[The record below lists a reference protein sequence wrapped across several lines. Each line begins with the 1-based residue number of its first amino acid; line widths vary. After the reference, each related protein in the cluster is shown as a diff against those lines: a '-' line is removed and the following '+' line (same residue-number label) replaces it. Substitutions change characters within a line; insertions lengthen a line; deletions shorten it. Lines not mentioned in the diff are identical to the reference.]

1 MLSRMLWSML
11 ATLRVCR
18 CLMWCRRFV
27 CDFLDEVP
35 DDVFCRLTPAAQVAF
50 EPVNPTTGVKT
61 RLRAQYYVMA
71 RHSMSLA
78 NALALFKVCA
88 WQQSLSAVA
97 FSWWTAP
104 LSLQAL
110 LPLLVLL
117 LARVMHVPVCCLH
130 QVGEPRPL
138 PFLVK
143 VLCDVGRGLLSVRAN
158 RVVHMDLKAANVVL
172 DWGGPDSRYARTT
185 WNTPFTRLGEGVLV
199 DGCRFPCLSQ

>member
-71 RHSMSLA
+71 MHSMSLA

-88 WQQSLSAVA
+88 WQQSLPAVA
-97 FSWWTAP
+97 
-104 LSLQAL
+104 LLQVL
-110 LPLLVLL
+110 LVFLVLL
-117 LARVMHVPVCCLH
+117 LVRVMHVPVCCLYYTRWGSPAPCPSLSRCCMTWA
-130 QVGEPRPL
+130 VACC
-138 PFLVK
+138 PFVPT
-143 VLCDVGRGLLSVRAN
+143 VCCTWTSRQPMWCWTGPDPTAGTPCPTWSSVRSN
-158 RVVHMDLKAANVVL
+158 
-172 DWGGPDSRYARTT
+172 GGK
-185 WNTPFTRLGEGVLV
+185 E
-199 DGCRFPCLSQ
+199 CLWMGAGFLA